1 MSEREIKMLLEAKI
15 ADIAKAIHKGKD
27 VEVIKTSSGIVIK
40 EISKK
45 KLA

>member
-1 MSEREIKMLLEAKI
+1 MSEREIKMLLESKI
-15 ADIAKAIHKGKD
+15 EEIAKAIHRGKD
-27 VEVIKTSSGIVIK
+27 VEVVKTSSGIVIK

>member
-1 MSEREIKMLLEAKI
+1 MNEREIEMLLESKI
-15 ADIAKAIHKGKD
+15 EDIAKAIHKGKD
-27 VEVIKTSSGIVIK
+27 VEVVKTSSGIVIK